1 MPLQREE
8 KQLDSSLEVLIQRVQ
23 EVKSNIAAFL
33 MKLEHEYETL
43 NWYVCLRIL
52 FFGLVRVV
60 SYSESVNK

>member
-1 MPLQREE
+1 MLLQREE

-43 NWYVCLRIL
+43 NWYVCDLEN
-52 FFGLVRVV
+52 FFSLV
-60 SYSESVNK
+60 